1 MERNKLNY
9 YAVIPANVRYCKNLP
24 MGAKLLYGEITAL
37 SNEKGYC
44 WAKNSYFEELYQV
57 DKTTIIRWIN
67 SLIKNEFIKKVK
79 ADNTEYQRCLSIV
92 NNRGGI
98 NATPSCK
105 NATPGVAKMQP
116 CNNTKNITKDKSI
129 NKYTDKWI
137 NNNDITN
144 YLIDIKFISAYELN
158 INDYNELFEKYTDKI
173 GDKELKKCVSY
184 ILDKSKNTLIEN
196 KLKYIETGIKDYLPR
211 LTTQLYYDF
220 ME

>member
-1 MERNKLNY
+1 MNNKNY
-9 YAVIPANVRYCKNLP
+9 YAVIPADVRYCKNLP
-24 MGAKLLYGEITAL
+24 MGAKLLFGEITAL

-67 SLIKNEFIKKVK
+67 SLIINGFIRKIK
-79 ADNTEYQRCLSIV
+79 ADNTEYQRCLCIV
-92 NNRGGI
+92 NNRGGK

-105 NATPGVAKMQP
+105 NTTPGVVKMQP
-116 CNNTKNITKDKSI
+116 SNNTKNITKDKLI
-129 NKYTDKWI
+129 NRYTDKLI

-144 YLIDIKFISAYELN
+144 YLIDIKFISAHELN
-158 INDYNELFEKYTDKI
+158 IHEYNELFEKYTDKI

-196 KLKYIETGIKDYLPR
+196 KLNYIETGIKDYLPR
-211 LTTQLYYDF
+211 LTT
-220 ME
+220 